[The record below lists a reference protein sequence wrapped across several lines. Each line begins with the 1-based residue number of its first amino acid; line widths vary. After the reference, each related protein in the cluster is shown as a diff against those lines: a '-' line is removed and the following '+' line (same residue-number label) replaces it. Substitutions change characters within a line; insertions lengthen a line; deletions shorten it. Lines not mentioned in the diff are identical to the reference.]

1 MEYQTKWMGTL
12 SSNRRIEMDNNPRAS
27 AQISSLVEDC
37 LDKIGTHYEDEEAD
51 DGDHILIFEYIA
63 GKLKIIKDIVK

>member
-1 MEYQTKWMGTL
+1 
-12 SSNRRIEMDNNPRAS
+12 MDNNPRAS